1 MPLILP
7 VTEVRDRLSA
17 ILDQVA
23 SDNEPV
29 FITRHGRAQAVLL
42 STTQYEALT
51 KHRPEAAP
59 ADWYALSQ
67 ASLARVWDHPDE
79 DVYTWEDGEPL

>member
-1 MPLILP
+1 MPIILP
-7 VTEVRDRLSA
+7 ATEVRERLSA

-23 SDNEPV
+23 SDGEPI

-42 STTQYEALT
+42 GVEQYDELT
-51 KHRPEAAP
+51 KGQSEAA

-67 ASLARVWDHPDE
+67 ASLARIWDHPDE

>member
-1 MPLILP
+1 MPTILP
-7 VTEVRDRLSA
+7 ATEIRERLSA

-23 SDNEPV
+23 SDDEPI

-42 STTQYEALT
+42 GVAQYEDLT
-51 KHRPEAAP
+51 KVASS
-59 ADWYALSQ
+59 DWYVLSQ